1 MKTKAKNNVL
11 VLVVVTCSLVLVAI
25 APLTFA
31 LWWRG
36 AHNLQPLSVSI
47 PLRSG
52 EYTSPYFTT
61 DLDQAYQIEI
71 DWDRFPDAL
80 ANLDL
85 NWKIVDDNG
94 AVVQQGV
101 YNDRIRGGDGAT
113 LGEYR
118 PKRGLRQRIV
128 LQIHQDV
135 QAFDAHHPRLEVSLP
150 ETMLESS
157 GYEVPAAIVWA
168 GLVAVVGVATLLLL
182 IFRRPDRPFVSTQ
195 R

>member
-1 MKTKAKNNVL
+1 LEPNILKAKAKNNVL
-11 VLVVVTCSLVLVAI
+11 VLVAVMCFLALVAI

-31 LWWRG
+31 LWWRN

-47 PLRSG
+47 SLKRG

-61 DLDQAYQIEI
+61 DLNDAYQIEM

-80 ANLDL
+80 AKLDVT
-85 NWKIVDDNG
+85 WKIIDDGGTVIQEGTYNG
-94 AVVQQGV
+94 Q
-101 YNDRIRGGDGAT
+101 IRGGDGAT

-128 LQIHQDV
+128 LQINQDV
-135 QAFDAHHPRLEVSLP
+135 QGFDAHHPRLEVSMP

-157 GYEVPAAIVWA
+157 GYEVPVAIVWA
-168 GLVAVVGVATLLLL
+168 GLVGVVGVTTLLVL
-182 IFRRPDRPFVSTQ
+182 IFRQP
-195 R
+195 